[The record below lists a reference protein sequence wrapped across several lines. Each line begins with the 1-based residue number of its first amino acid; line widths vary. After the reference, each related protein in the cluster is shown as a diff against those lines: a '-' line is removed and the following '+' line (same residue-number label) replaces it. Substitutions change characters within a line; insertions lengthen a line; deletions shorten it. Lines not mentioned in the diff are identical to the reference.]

1 MKTTDDIN
9 YDDGTITGVFYTKE
23 EAENAYNVLID
34 RGYTA
39 DEIILLMS
47 DETHKT
53 HFDNDDTN
61 DDSGLKT
68 LAMEKAGLGSAI
80 GGTAGAVIGAI
91 AAVGTTIALP
101 GLGLV
106 VAGPI
111 VAALTGA
118 GAGGLAG
125 GIIGGLVGS
134 GIPKERAALYEES
147 VKRGGVVIG
156 VTPHSREDRETIREE
171 WRDIG
176 GKDIHV

>member
-1 MKTTDDIN
+1 MKTSEN
-9 YDDGTITGVFYTKE
+9 LKYDKNTLTGVFYTKQK
-23 EAENAYNVLID
+23 AENAYNVLID
-34 RGYTA
+34 KGYST

-47 DETHKT
+47 DETHNA
-53 HFDNDDTN
+53 HFKNEN
-61 DDSGLKT
+61 DDSGFHT

-106 VAGPI
+106 VAGPLI
-111 VAALTGA
+111 AALSGA

-134 GIPKERAALYEES
+134 GISKERAILYENS
-147 VKRGGVVIG
+147 IKRGGVVIG
-156 VTPHSREDRETIREE
+156 VVPRTQGERETIGEE
-171 WRDIG
+171 WKDIG
-176 GKDIHV
+176 GEHIHS

>member
-1 MKTTDDIN
+1 MKTNDNLKYGEDTL
-9 YDDGTITGVFYTKE
+9 TGVFYTRE

-34 RGYTA
+34 KGYST

-47 DETHKT
+47 DETHNT
-53 HFDNDDTN
+53 HFKDNK
-61 DDSGLKT
+61 DDSGFQT

-111 VAALTGA
+111 VAALSGA

-134 GIPKERAALYEES
+134 GIPKEKATFYEHS
-147 VKRGGVVIG
+147 IKCGGVVIG
-156 VTPHSREDRETIREE
+156 VTPRSKQDRDDITRD
-171 WRDIG
+171 WKDIG
-176 GKDIHV
+176 GEDIHS